1 MVAFSARGSVVLALV
16 VVLGGGA
23 SAAAVG
29 QEPGG
34 RADLAVSAVVE
45 DKQFDVGA
53 EVPVTVTIK
62 NVGTADAT
70 VVKASIASKSGS
82 GFVVDAAQWGDLGS
96 GGTIASGTS
105 RTVKLTGVT
114 QKWQN
119 DNPVVRVAVQ
129 SADDAEPANDFADFT
144 VRYLPTGTK
153 SEVGGYVFGD
163 RNGNGVP
170 DSGEG
175 FAGVRVRLGSK
186 ELNSDALTDEK
197 GHFTFGERPAQ
208 EYSLTVTGVP
218 EGWLFTGSRTI
229 VVDGTPA
236 SADVRFAAVRPLRE
250 SLTAKAEF
258 TKAEYAPGA
267 KATVRVAL
275 ANTGANALTGITAA
289 CTGEGP
295 QLAVASWGELGTGA
309 AIGAGE
315 TRTFEVDGTVPTTAL
330 ELGSVGLSC
339 DFGADRAFPGSLPT
353 ASATAK
359 VANPQS
365 STPPASSTTPTS
377 SSTTAPTS
385 TTDSSTPPPVADT
398 PDGPLASTGAS
409 VLGISVLGL
418 LALVAGAVAVL
429 FARRRKSA

>member
-1 MVAFSARGSVVLALV
+1 MFTFSTRGSVVLALV
-16 VVLGGGA
+16 VVLGGAA
-23 SAAAVG
+23 SATAVA

-34 RADLAVSAVVE
+34 RADLSVSAFVE
-45 DKQFDVGA
+45 DKQYDVGA

-70 VVKASIASKSGS
+70 AVKASIGSKSGS
-82 GFVVDAAQWGDLGS
+82 GFVVDAAQWGDLGA

-105 RTVKLTGVT
+105 RTVKVTGVT

-129 SADDAEPANDFADFT
+129 SADDAEPGNDFADFT
-144 VRYLPTGTK
+144 VRYLPGDTR

-163 RNGNGVP
+163 RDGDGAP

-186 ELNSDALTDEK
+186 ELNSDAFTDEK
-197 GHFTFGERPAQ
+197 GHFTFGPRPAQ

-218 EGWLFTGSRTI
+218 EGWLFTASRDI
-229 VVDGTPA
+229 VVDGSA
-236 SADVRFAAVRPLRE
+236 GSADVRFAAVRPLRE

-258 TKAEYAPGA
+258 TSAEYAPGA
-267 KATVRVAL
+267 GATARITL
-275 ANTGANALTGITAA
+275 ANTGSNALAGITAA
-289 CTGEGP
+289 CAGDGP
-295 QLAVASWGELGTGA
+295 QLAVSSWGELGTGA

-315 TRTFEVDGTVPTTAL
+315 TRTFEVEGTVPTQ
-330 ELGSVGLSC
+330 LGAVGLSC
-339 DFGADRAFPGSLPT
+339 DFGADRTFPGSLPT

-359 VANPQS
+359 VANPTS
-365 STPPASSTTPTS
+365 GTPPTTTTSPTT
-377 SSTTAPTS
+377 STTAPTS
-385 TTDSSTPPPVADT
+385 TTDSDEAPPVADT

-409 VLGISVLGL
+409 VLGISLLGL
-418 LALVAGAVAVL
+418 LVLIAGAVAVL
-429 FARRRKSA
+429 VARRRKSA